1 MLSFSAERIQLESA
15 SGRTAPEKGKLSGAG
30 LRANLGEKASQSQ
43 PINIYIYQYVVLGLQ
58 RDRVMFR
65 CLKFSAGSIVA
76 KSCASSNAIDLKIS
90 MFTHRCL
97 QYG

>member
-43 PINIYIYQYVVLGLQ
+43 PINIYIYISICGPWVAERSGYVQVPKILCRQ
-58 RDRVMFR
+58 H
-65 CLKFSAGSIVA
+65 
-76 KSCASSNAIDLKIS
+76 SCEIMRFIERNRS
-90 MFTHRCL
+90 
-97 QYG
+97 